1 MTVTMTTGDTTM
13 ERVRVGVIGL
23 GEIGRAHCEA
33 VRSLPQAE
41 LVAVA
46 DVDEALAGR
55 VAAETGATGHTDHR
69 RLLAQPGLDAVIVAT
84 PDQLHRDIVLD
95 AAAAGVHILVEK
107 PIATTLADAEAMSAA
122 CDAAGVLLM
131 VGFTL
136 RFFPQYVLA
145 RDAVTR
151 GELGRAVSAFA
162 RRTNLTTQSARL
174 GGRTGVLFFLAI
186 HDFDVL
192 CWILG
197 STPTRIYCAQSTSV
211 PGPHPVED
219 ETFTTIGFDD
229 GSIACVHAGWRLP
242 VSHPAGFDFR
252 LDLTGS
258 EGVLNLGMEHQGVT
272 VIGAGGTRY
281 PAFVDALVREDR
293 AFVDA
298 VRTGGPS
305 PVPAADGITALRMV
319 LAAEESLRTGL
330 SVTLDA

>member
-1 MTVTMTTGDTTM
+1 M
-13 ERVRVGVIGL
+13 ERIRVGVIGL
-23 GEIGRAHCEA
+23 GEIGRAHCDA

-46 DVDEALAGR
+46 DVDAGLAAR
-55 VAAETGATGHTDHR
+55 VATDTGAVAHADHR
-69 RLLAQPGLDAVIVAT
+69 ALLAQPGLDAVIVAT
-84 PDQLHRDIVLD
+84 PDQLHRDVVVD
-95 AAAAGVHILVEK
+95 AAAAGVHVLVEK
-107 PIATTLADAEAMSAA
+107 PIATTLADAEAMAAA
-122 CDAAGVLLM
+122 CEAAGVLLM

-136 RFFPQYVLA
+136 RFFPQYELA
-145 RDAVTR
+145 RDAVAR
-151 GELGRAVSAFA
+151 GELGRTVSAFA

-174 GGRTGVLFFLAI
+174 GGRTGVLFFLAV
-186 HDFDVL
+186 HDFDAL

-197 STPTRIYCAQSTSV
+197 AAPTRVYCAQSTSV

-229 GSIACVHAGWRLP
+229 GSLACVHAGWRLP
-242 VSHPAGFDFR
+242 VTHPAGFDFR

-272 VIGAGGTRY
+272 VIGPGGTRY

-298 VRTGGPS
+298 VRAGGPS
-305 PVPAADGITALRMV
+305 PVPAAAGITALRMV

-330 SVTLDA
+330 PVALDA